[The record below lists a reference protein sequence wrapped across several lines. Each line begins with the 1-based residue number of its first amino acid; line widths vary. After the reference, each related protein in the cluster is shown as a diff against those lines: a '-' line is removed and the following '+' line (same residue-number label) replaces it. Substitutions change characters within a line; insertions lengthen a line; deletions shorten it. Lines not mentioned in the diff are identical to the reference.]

1 MAAQGGVDY
10 INARLTRFPC
20 ESDVSWA
27 GTTVTQKQSKWA
39 SDWYKSG
46 AAIIG
51 RKDRA
56 YCINYARRIV
66 TKINQY
72 VFGSDVQRS
81 GIDENFERDA
91 SRTGMSIGALMQ
103 EVSSTYTAGQ
113 WCWMSVD
120 RGAPTLDPTTG
131 QPVPRSIAQRE
142 AMGDRVF
149 WMLWRSDEVVDW
161 CFDSTGKL
169 KWLIT
174 EQDVY
179 NNSDYNQEATT
190 QKVRTIWE
198 PRKITRLVLN
208 EKDNGKIDSFQITP
222 MPIDEVP
229 FVLVGTPSEA
239 PWWFDDV
246 ERVQAS
252 LLDLESAHNEN
263 LIQTV
268 YPQLVMPMGII
279 ENIMRLTQLDGLEG
293 YQKALEMVRGL
304 NYPILE
310 PTEAAG
316 LTRYLTPAAGD
327 LKAIPDEI
335 LRRRKELMQIVGLA
349 MANPE
354 TNQVQSANSKAW
366 DNLDP
371 SNTMRTRAI
380 MLEEA
385 ETKAV
390 ALSKKIDS
398 SFQEYKPEYPRQF
411 DIPEPGQDIA
421 TIVQLGNMQLP
432 ESGQRELMKA
442 SMKLLGA
449 IVSIPK
455 TRMQEIMS
463 DIDKMDM
470 GALTGGTDG
479 GIDDIGKV
487 PLAVQQ
493 LALAAE
499 RAAVTDPALA
509 AKLRAKMDQ
518 LINTID

>member
-1 MAAQGGVDY
+1 MADIIATRQHKILQKRNKQISHNLMAAQGGLDY
-10 INARLTRFPC
+10 IEARLSRFPS

-27 GTTVTQKQSKWA
+27 GSSVA
-39 SDWYKSG
+39 LSG
-46 AAIIG
+46 TNVIG

-56 YCINYARRIV
+56 FCINYARRIV

-72 VFGSDVQRS
+72 VFGSDIVRS
-81 GIDENFERDA
+81 GIDPKFEQDT
-91 SRTGMSIGALMQ
+91 SKTGISINAFMQ

-113 WCWMSVD
+113 WCWISVD
-120 RGAPTLDPTTG
+120 RGAPQIDPTTG
-131 QPVPRSIAQRE
+131 RPAPRSIAQRE
-142 AMGDRVF
+142 SAGDRVF
-149 WMLWRSDEVVDW
+149 WMLWQANEVVDW
-161 CFDSTGKL
+161 CFDAGGKL

-174 EQDVY
+174 EQEVY
-179 NNSDYNQEATT
+179 DNSNYNVEATN
-190 QKVRTIWE
+190 KKIRTIWE
-198 PRKITRLVLN
+198 PGKITRIMLN
-208 EKDNGKIDSFQITP
+208 EEDSEKIESSEESSLSINE
-222 MPIDEVP
+222 IP
-229 FVLVGTPSEA
+229 FVLVGLPSKT

-263 LIQTV
+263 LIHSV
-268 YPQLVMPMGII
+268 YPQLVMPIGII
-279 ENIMRLTQLDGLEG
+279 ENIMRLTEMSGLAG
-293 YQKALEMVRGL
+293 YTKALEMMRGL

-310 PTEAAG
+310 PTEASG

-398 SFQEYKPEYPRQF
+398 QFPEYKPEYPRQF

-463 DIDKMDM
+463 DIDKMDIKELVPQM
-470 GALTGGTDG
+470 DSLMQNLAPAAPLDVNPDAS
-479 GIDDIGKV
+479 ID
-487 PLAVQQ
+487 
-493 LALAAE
+493 
-499 RAAVTDPALA
+499 
-509 AKLRAKMDQ
+509 
-518 LINTID
+518 